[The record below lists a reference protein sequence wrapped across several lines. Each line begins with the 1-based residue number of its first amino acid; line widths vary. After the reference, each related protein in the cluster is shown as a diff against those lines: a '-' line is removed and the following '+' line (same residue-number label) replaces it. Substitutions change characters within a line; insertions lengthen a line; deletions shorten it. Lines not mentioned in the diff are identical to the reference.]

1 MQVVLFTV
9 LMLLFIV
16 FALIVAFS
24 FSNGMSFMRMQKS
37 LSNRLLNKKQL
48 LLQKKDINYKYQ
60 GKSYNPR
67 EEEDVVQKNN

>member
-16 FALIVAFS
+16 FALVIAFS
-24 FSNGMSFMRMQKS
+24 FSNGMSFIRSQKA
-37 LSNRLLNKKQL
+37 LSNKLLNKKQL